1 MRAERR
7 QSNTSLMPAGL
18 LKIFA
23 TAQSANDYESA
34 IVLILGYCIDFRD
47 TNKFW
52 QVSKFINMN
61 SNNEDQLCVNIYMY
75 IYVLYSIRN
84 FKNQILRGILVC

>member
-7 QSNTSLMPAGL
+7 QGNTSLMPAGL

-52 QVSKFINMN
+52 QVSRFTNMN
-61 SNNEDQLCVNIYMY
+61 SNNEDQLCVNIHIH
-75 IYVLYSIRN
+75 IYVLYSIYTFQN
-84 FKNQILRGILVC
+84 LDS

>member
-7 QSNTSLMPAGL
+7 QGNTVDASWPTQN
-18 LKIFA
+18 FA

-52 QVSKFINMN
+52 QVSRYTNMN
-61 SNNEDQLCVNIYMY
+61 SNNEDQLCVNIHIH
-75 IYVLYSIRN
+75 IYVLYSIYN
-84 FKNQILRGILVC
+84 FLKNLDS

>member
-18 LKIFA
+18 LKIFS
-23 TAQSANDYESA
+23 TAQSANDYESV

-52 QVSKFINMN
+52 QVSRFTNMN
-61 SNNEDQLCVNIYMY
+61 SNNEDQLCVSIHMH
-75 IYVLYSIRN
+75 IYVLYGIYN
-84 FKNQILRGILVC
+84 FKNLDS

>member
-7 QSNTSLMPAGL
+7 QGNTSLMPAGL

-52 QVSKFINMN
+52 QVSRYTNMN
-61 SNNEDQLCVNIYMY
+61 SNNEDQLCVNIHIH
-75 IYVLYSIRN
+75 IYVSYSIYN
-84 FKNQILRGILVC
+84 FKNLDS